1 MVESIHGKGFAFIHD
16 NFDPTIANLSVG
28 GTIINPGV
36 IQFKPNHTGLI
47 NREFSEVKADGD
59 IYCYNSPGTW
69 WQKDIGKILVQLV
82 NNETVKVEYQKGTRD
97 SSKKF
102 ITPTT
107 YNR

>member
-1 MVESIHGKGFAFIHD
+1 MVESIHGKGLAFIHD